1 MLVHRQEKKVS
12 GTCLEPRVPWQMNY
26 LHNNVCRQ
34 QKEWTSDAEM
44 CAFQIFSIDLGGIL
58 TVVLNG
64 YDCVKECL
72 YHQGE
77 VFADRPSLPLFKKMT
92 KMGGK
97 MLWRECKT
105 HYSYKVA
112 G

>member
-1 MLVHRQEKKVS
+1 MWH
-12 GTCLEPRVPWQMNY
+12 CL
-26 LHNNVCRQ
+26 
-34 QKEWTSDAEM
+34 
-44 CAFQIFSIDLGGIL
+44 FQIFSLDLGGIL

-72 YHQGE
+72 YHQSE

-97 MLWRECKT
+97 KLWEGYIWIVPAIKT
-105 HYSYKVA
+105 CNEVIISFCFLSGIHRAS
-112 G
+112 

>member
-1 MLVHRQEKKVS
+1 MNAFAYI
-12 GTCLEPRVPWQMNY
+12 QMW
-26 LHNNVCRQ
+26 L
-34 QKEWTSDAEM
+34 
-44 CAFQIFSIDLGGIL
+44 FQIFSLDLGGIL

-72 YHQGE
+72 YHQSE

-97 MLWRECKT
+97 MQSYLYSAHCFWSSTYLCKT
-105 HYSYKVA
+105 PF
-112 G
+112 GF

>member
-1 MLVHRQEKKVS
+1 MS
-12 GTCLEPRVPWQMNY
+12 GTCLEPRVPWQMKY
-26 LHNNVCRQ
+26 LHYNVCRQ
-34 QKEWTSDAEM
+34 QKELTSDAEI
-44 CAFQIFSIDLGGIL
+44 CASQIFSIDLGGIL

-97 MLWRECKT
+97 ILWRECKM
-105 HYSYKVA
+105 YYFIK
-112 G
+112 

>member
-1 MLVHRQEKKVS
+1 MNQK
-12 GTCLEPRVPWQMNY
+12 CLCNVRNLKLKY
-26 LHNNVCRQ
+26 LERDVFSL
-34 QKEWTSDAEM
+34 KLPIPFISLI
-44 CAFQIFSIDLGGIL
+44 QIFSLDLGGIM

-72 YHQGE
+72 YHQSE

-97 MLWRECKT
+97 MPQLATDFR
-105 HYSYKVA
+105 V
-112 G
+112 

>member
-1 MLVHRQEKKVS
+1 MIRCC
-12 GTCLEPRVPWQMNY
+12 T
-26 LHNNVCRQ
+26 
-34 QKEWTSDAEM
+34 
-44 CAFQIFSIDLGGIL
+44 FQIFSLDLGGIL

-72 YHQGE
+72 YHQSE
-77 VFADRPSLPLFKKMT
+77 MFADRPSLPLFKKMT

-97 MLWRECKT
+97 MLLNGCV
-105 HYSYKVA
+105 YLAKVLKRNDS